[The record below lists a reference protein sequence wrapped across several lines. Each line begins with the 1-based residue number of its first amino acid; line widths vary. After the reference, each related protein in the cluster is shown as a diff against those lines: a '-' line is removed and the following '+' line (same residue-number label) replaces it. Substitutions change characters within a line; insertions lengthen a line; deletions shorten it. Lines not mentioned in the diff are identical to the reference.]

1 MAGTPDLT
9 INVFGDILLSMKYFQ
24 EVTVW
29 DAGYAVPN
37 HIYYMKDDKSKAV
50 GYIPAGKKKLV
61 IFSKPMSIE
70 SRGRK
75 FIVLDKKGEP
85 DEVYFPKV
93 TEKPVGQVIEVSGSN
108 GKKYFLSKI
117 GKTWN
122 CTCPGYQF
130 RHKCKHTDEIKANI

>member
-1 MAGTPDLT
+1 MTLNPLP
-9 INVFGDILLSMKYFQ
+9 DILFSMKYFQ

-37 HIYYMKDDKSKAV
+37 HVYYMKDDKSKTV

-61 IFSKPMSIE
+61 MFSKPMSIE

-75 FIVLDKKGEP
+75 FVVLDKKGEP
-85 DEVYFPKV
+85 DEVYFPKAV
-93 TEKPVGQVIEVSGSN
+93 EKPVGQVIEVSGSN
-108 GKKYFLSKI
+108 SKKYFLSKA
-117 GKTWN
+117 GKNWN

-130 RHKCKHTDEIKANI
+130 RHKCKHTDEMKASA